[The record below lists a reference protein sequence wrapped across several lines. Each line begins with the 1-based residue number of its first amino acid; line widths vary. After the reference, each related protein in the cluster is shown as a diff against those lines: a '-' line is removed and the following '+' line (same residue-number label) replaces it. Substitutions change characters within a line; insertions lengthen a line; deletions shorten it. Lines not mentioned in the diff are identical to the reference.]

1 MTAPRDDARIAPML
15 SSDWEGVAA
24 VYAEGIATGDS
35 TFETEVP
42 SWERWDADHL
52 PELRLVA
59 RQGGEVVGFAAASR
73 TSVRDV
79 YRGGAECSVYV
90 ARDARGSGGG
100 EPLLGALID
109 AADAAGY
116 WTLEAVVFVE
126 NAPSRAMVEACG
138 FRLVGRR
145 ERIGEVGGRW
155 RDVFLFERRR
165 PG

>member
-1 MTAPRDDARIAPML
+1 M
-15 SSDWEGVAA
+15 
-24 VYAEGIATGDS
+24 
-35 TFETEVP
+35 
-42 SWERWDADHL
+42 
-52 PELRLVA
+52 
-59 RQGGEVVGFAAASR
+59 GEQ
-73 TSVRDV
+73 
-79 YRGGAECSVYV
+79 
-90 ARDARGSGGG
+90 
-100 EPLLGALID
+100 LLGALID